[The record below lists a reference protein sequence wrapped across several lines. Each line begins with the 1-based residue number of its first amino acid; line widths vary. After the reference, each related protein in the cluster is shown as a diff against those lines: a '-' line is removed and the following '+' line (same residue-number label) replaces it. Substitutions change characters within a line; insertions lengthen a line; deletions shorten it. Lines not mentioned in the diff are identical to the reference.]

1 MSEKVLSVIAAFDGA
16 TTAEEYR
23 RAKSRALRLCHL
35 DQLCMVDS
43 MKWAFTRLRTQGV
56 L

>member
-1 MSEKVLSVIAAFDGA
+1 MSEKVLQVIAAFDGA
-16 TTAEEYR
+16 TTADDYR
-23 RAKSRALRLCHL
+23 RAKSRAARLSHL

-43 MKWAFTRLRTQGV
+43 MRWALMRLRGQGV